1 MWALL
6 KPATLQIKSIVTFA
20 ACFSLRLTPCK
31 AHVQGAF
38 PKYKMGLV
46 LGPLI
51 WNAPTFYFFP
61 PRMCWSMGL
70 TKTWAF
76 LIKSC
81 GAQVLSYI
89 SRLFLTT
96 PLALPITKDETP
108 RFVYIFLN
116 NSTGKLPVL
125 QFILRK
131 VLKTAGISNVTS
143 VWF

>member
-51 WNAPTFYFFP
+51 WNAPTVGLFP
-61 PRMCWSMGL
+61 
-70 TKTWAF
+70 TQNV
-76 LIKSC
+76 LINGVDKN
-81 GAQVLSYI
+81 LSI
-89 SRLFLTT
+89 S
-96 PLALPITKDETP
+96 D
-108 RFVYIFLN
+108 
-116 NSTGKLPVL
+116 
-125 QFILRK
+125 
-131 VLKTAGISNVTS
+131 
-143 VWF
+143 